1 MLTENCFPKDWHSDQ
16 HRMRAPISPHP
27 CQQFFV
33 SIWVGVMEYL
43 IVILICIALMANAVK
58 HLSFHILIDHLYIS
72 FREMFAHLKVGLFV
86 FLLVSLQIFVLTY
99 FQIWFKYCPTRYNVQ
114 QLFPLGVKL
123 VRFFQVNVCVNSS
136 LVLLLYVSWASQAA
150 QWQRR
155 CLPAQETQEMRV
167 WSLGGEDPLE

>member
-72 FREMFAHLKVGLFV
+72 FREMFAHLKVGLSV
-86 FLLVSLQIFVLTY
+86 YLWLSCKISLYILGPSPLSD
-99 FQIWFKYCPTRYNVQ
+99 IWISISCKWCAPSCIHIA
-114 QLFPLGVKL
+114 PLPFTL
-123 VRFFQVNVCVNSS
+123 NW
-136 LVLLLYVSWASQAA
+136 YT
-150 QWQRR
+150 
-155 CLPAQETQEMRV
+155 PM
-167 WSLGGEDPLE
+167 